1 MPFVPTRFIHAS
13 NLRLDHQAQGVGAVS
28 NESQTILEDC
38 TLETFSHLID
48 ACREHEIDFLLL
60 SGNSFI
66 ADDFSIRARIALIE
80 GFQKLAS
87 DQIQVFI
94 VPGQHDPLSAWDLQY
109 TWPANITF
117 LSPQDRDVIDILRDG
132 ETIATLQILG
142 SAHRKSS
149 LPLKLNQRNQLFNK
163 QDVRAL
169 SIGLIAANLPTDH
182 SDITGDITQAIP
194 LSLSDEYLPAEWQSD
209 EANEVSVDYLALC
222 KGTQS
227 HTFEMH
233 PGVAHHPG
241 TAQGLNFGEHEQNGV
256 TLVTVGTEPQLE
268 QRTLRLATVRWQV
281 LELNLQPEL
290 SRAQLIQHMQQSLL
304 SQIRGSYEKLWMVR
318 WQFQGSGELFDS
330 LRSFKHQ
337 SSLSNE
343 LALTVK
349 DRLPVRIEQS
359 FYLQSENREFRWTN
373 STLSQ
378 LFQTQL
384 DRFKSETELPLNQLL
399 AQASHLDQ
407 SWVHRLN
414 SVTEQLNDQQIF
426 NAALHNGQ
434 TWLDVSSDEEVHV

>member
-1 MPFVPTRFIHAS
+1 MPFIPTRFIHAS

-28 NESQTILEDC
+28 TESQTILEDC
-38 TLETFSHLID
+38 TLDTFSHLID

-80 GFQKLAS
+80 GFQKLAA

-109 TWPANITF
+109 NWPANITF
-117 LSPQDRDVIDILRDG
+117 LSPQDRDVIDILRED

-142 SAHRKSS
+142 SAHRKYSQ
-149 LPLKLNQRNQLFNK
+149 PLKLNQRNQLFNK
-163 QDVRAL
+163 QEERAL

-182 SDITGDITQAIP
+182 SDTHGESTQSIP
-194 LSLSDEYLPAEWQSD
+194 LSLSDEYLPAEWQS
-209 EANEVSVDYLALC
+209 EESNEISVDYLALC
-222 KGTQS
+222 KGTQR

-256 TLVTVGTEPQLE
+256 TLVTVGTEAQLE
-268 QRTLRLATVRWQV
+268 QRTLRIASVRWLV

-290 SRAQLIQHMQQSLL
+290 SRAQLIQHMQESLL
-304 SQIRGSYEKLWMVR
+304 SQIRGHHEKLWMVR

-343 LALTVK
+343 LALAVK
-349 DRLPVRIEQS
+349 ERLQVGIEQS
-359 FYLQSENREFRWTN
+359 FYLKPEIRELRETH

-378 LFQTQL
+378 LFQAQL
-384 DRFKSETELPLNQLL
+384 EQFKSETQLPLKQ
-399 AQASHLDQ
+399 
-407 SWVHRLN
+407 
-414 SVTEQLNDQQIF
+414 
-426 NAALHNGQ
+426 
-434 TWLDVSSDEEVHV
+434 

>member
-28 NESQTILEDC
+28 HESQTILEDC
-38 TLETFSHLID
+38 TLETFSHLIE
-48 ACREHEIDFLLL
+48 ACREYEIDFLLL

-80 GFQKLAS
+80 GFQKLAA

-109 TWPANITF
+109 NWPANITF
-117 LSPQDRDVIDILRDG
+117 LSPQDRDVIDILREN

-142 SAHRKSS
+142 SAHRKYSQ
-149 LPLKLNQRNQLFNK
+149 PLKLNQRNQLFNK
-163 QDVRAL
+163 QEERAL

-182 SDITGDITQAIP
+182 SDTAGESTQAIP
-194 LSLSDEYLPAEWQSD
+194 LSLSDEYLPAEWQSEESND
-209 EANEVSVDYLALC
+209 VSVDYLALC
-222 KGTQS
+222 KGTQR

-268 QRTLRLATVRWQV
+268 QRTLRLASVRWLV
-281 LELNLQPEL
+281 LKLQLQPET
-290 SRAQLIQHMQQSLL
+290 SRSHLIHLMQESLL
-304 SQIRGSYEKLWMVR
+304 SHQKGSHEKLWMVR
-318 WQFQGSGELFDS
+318 WQLQGSGELFDS
-330 LRSFKHQ
+330 LRNFKHQ
-337 SSLSNE
+337 GSLSNE
-343 LALTVK
+343 LALVVK
-349 DRLPVRIEQS
+349 ERLPVGIEQS
-359 FYLQSENREFRWTN
+359 FYLQAEDRELQGTG

-384 DRFKSETELPLNQLL
+384 DTFQSESEHPLQQLL
-399 AQASHLDQ
+399 TQATHLDQ
-407 SWVHRLN
+407 SWLQRLN
-414 SVTEQLNDQQIF
+414 SVTAQLDDRQII
-426 NAALHNGQ
+426 NAAIHNGQ

>member
-28 NESQTILEDC
+28 IESQTILEDC

-48 ACREHEIDFLLL
+48 ACREQEIDFLLL

-80 GFQKLAS
+80 GFQKLAA

-109 TWPANITF
+109 NWPANITF
-117 LSPQDRDVIDILRDG
+117 LSPQDRDVIDILREDK
-132 ETIATLQILG
+132 TIATLQILG
-142 SAHRKSS
+142 SANHKFSQ
-149 LPLKLNQRNQLFNK
+149 PLKLNQRNQLFNK
-163 QDVRAL
+163 QEERAL
-169 SIGLIAANLPTDH
+169 SIGLIVANLPIEPRDAVGN
-182 SDITGDITQAIP
+182 STQAIP
-194 LSLSDEYLPAEWQSD
+194 LSLSDEFLPEEWRS
-209 EANEVSVDYLALC
+209 EESNEVTVDYLALC
-222 KGTQS
+222 KGTQR

-241 TAQGLNFGEHEQNGV
+241 TAQGLNFGEYEQNGV
-256 TLVTVGTEPQLE
+256 TLVTVGTEAQLE
-268 QRTLRLATVRWQV
+268 QRTLRLASVRWLV
-281 LELNLQPEL
+281 LKLNLQPEINR
-290 SRAQLIQHMQQSLL
+290 SQLIQLMQESLQS
-304 SQIRGSYEKLWMVR
+304 QNRGSYEKLWMIR

-343 LALTVK
+343 LALVVK
-349 DRLPVRIEQS
+349 DRLPVCIEQS
-359 FYLQSENREFRWTN
+359 FYLQTDNREHRGTQ

-378 LFQTQL
+378 LFQAQL
-384 DRFKSETELPLNQLL
+384 DTFKSETELPLKQLL
-399 AQASHLDQ
+399 TQATHLDQ
-407 SWVHRLN
+407 NWLQRLD
-414 SVTEQLNDQQIF
+414 SLTEQLDDQQIF
-426 NAALHNGQ
+426 NAATHNGQ
-434 TWLDVSSDEEVHV
+434 TWLDVSLDEEVQV